1 MTNRYPLIVDASDGN
16 KIKELPSG
24 DNLQL
29 TGSAITGATDVT
41 ASGTIAG
48 GVLSAVSIKKGGTE
62 IATLAVT
69 GAWTDV
75 VGRPTQLSQ
84 FTNNLN
90 FLVPGNNISILTNDS
105 GYLST
110 VAFGDLTG
118 KPTTIAGYGITDVAS
133 SGQGALAATAIQP
146 GDNVSRLFNNSGY
159 LTASDIQN
167 GLVTIDVNNTGDLV
181 GSVFADDSTVMID
194 SILAAI
200 NLDGTIRG
208 HVTPYTAQHNLWDL
222 GTSAVRFKDAYFQ
235 GNVSVGGAITGSLA
249 FSSLTSTPT
258 TLAGYGITDAIAAG
272 GTVTPVSVNTLT
284 NKTINTASNTIT
296 IVEADISDLG
306 SYLTSTG
313 VLSSHTDVHTAT
325 PTNGQV
331 LAWDQS
337 NTRWAPA
344 TNAAGG
350 DSIGNFTLSSSV
362 IDTDD
367 SSGIV
372 ITPAVTISSDLLV
385 ENDLRVTNTI
395 YADSFEST
403 NSGVPEIRSSSR
415 IELIAEDAVVITKSP
430 IRLAA
435 FTTTTRNALTPTN
448 GDTIYNST
456 TNKFQGYAGGA
467 WVDLH

>member
-29 TGSAITGATDVT
+29 TGSAITGVTDVT

-48 GVLSAVSIKKGGTE
+48 GVLSATSIKKGGTE
-62 IATLAVT
+62 IATIAVT

-133 SGQGALAATAIQP
+133 SGQGALASSAIQP
-146 GDNVSRLFNNSGY
+146 GANISTLLNDSGF
-159 LTASDIQN
+159 LVAADLAN
-167 GLVTIDVNNTGDLV
+167 GAITVDVNNTGDLV

-208 HVTPYTAQHNLWDL
+208 NVTPNANQHDLWNL
-222 GTSAVRFKDAYFQ
+222 GTNTVRFKDAYFQ
-235 GNVSVGGAITGSLA
+235 G
-249 FSSLTSTPT
+249 
-258 TLAGYGITDAIAAG
+258 
-272 GTVTPVSVNTLT
+272 TVT
-284 NKTINTASNTIT
+284 
-296 IVEADISDLG
+296 
-306 SYLTSTG
+306 
-313 VLSSHTDVHTAT
+313 
-325 PTNGQV
+325 
-331 LAWDQS
+331 
-337 NTRWAPA
+337 A
-344 TNAAGG
+344 TNFVGDGSGLTGISGGG
-350 DSIGNFTLSSSV
+350 DSVGNFTLASSV

-367 SSGIV
+367 SSGIT
-372 ITPAVTISSDLLV
+372 ITPAVTISSDLNV
-385 ENDLRVTNTI
+385 ENDLRVTNI
-395 YADSFEST
+395 VYAETFEST
-403 NSGVPEIRSSSR
+403 ATGAPTLTSASSINLSATDR
-415 IELIAEDAVVITKSP
+415 VTINKSP
-430 IRLAA
+430 LKFAT
-435 FTTTTRNALTPTN
+435 FTSTERDALTSVA
-448 GDTIYNST
+448 GDTLFNST
-456 TNKFQGYAGGA
+456 TTKLQVYTGSA
-467 WVDLH
+467 WADLH

>member
-29 TGSAITGATDVT
+29 TGSAITGVTDVT

-48 GVLSAVSIKKGGTE
+48 GVLSATSIKKGGTE
-62 IATLAVT
+62 IATIAVT

-146 GDNVSRLFNNSGY
+146 GNNVSRLFNDSGY
-159 LTASDIQN
+159 LTVSDIQN

-208 HVTPYTAQHNLWDL
+208 NVTPNANQHDLWDL
-222 GTSAVRFKDAYFQ
+222 GTNTVRFKDAYFQ

-272 GTVTPVSVNTLT
+272 GTVTPVSVHTLT

-337 NTRWAPA
+337 NTRWAP
-344 TNAAGG
+344 TTGG

-385 ENDLRVTNTI
+385 QNDLRVTNTV

-415 IELIAEDAVVITKSP
+415 IELIAEDAVVVTKSP
-430 IRLAA
+430 LRLAA
-435 FTTTTRNALTPTN
+435 FTTTARNGLTATN

-456 TNKFQGYAGGA
+456 TNKFQGYANGA

>member
-29 TGSAITGATDVT
+29 TGSAITGVTDVT

-48 GVLSAVSIKKGGTE
+48 GVLSATSIKKGGTE
-62 IATLAVT
+62 IATIAVT

-118 KPTTIAGYGITDVAS
+118 KPTTIAGYGITDVAT

-194 SILAAI
+194 SILAAV

-208 HVTPYTAQHNLWDL
+208 NVIPNANQHDLWDL

-235 GNVSVGGAITGSLA
+235 GTVTATAFVGDGSGLTGISGGGGGGLPSRSTATSTTGSLA
-249 FSSLTSTPT
+249 ATAQADLDITGFKSYTLLTITTDKAARVRLYVNAATRTADAARAEGVDPTSDAGVITEVITTGAETVIISPGAYGFNLESSPT
-258 TLAGYGITDAIAAG
+258 TNI
-272 GTVTPVSVNTLT
+272 PC
-284 NKTINTASNTIT
+284 
-296 IVEADISDLG
+296 
-306 SYLTSTG
+306 
-313 VLSSHTDVHTAT
+313 
-325 PTNGQV
+325 
-331 LAWDQS
+331 
-337 NTRWAPA
+337 
-344 TNAAGG
+344 
-350 DSIGNFTLSSSV
+350 
-362 IDTDD
+362 
-367 SSGIV
+367 
-372 ITPAVTISSDLLV
+372 
-385 ENDLRVTNTI
+385 RVTNK
-395 YADSFEST
+395 SGST
-403 NSGVPEIRSSSR
+403 GTVQVGLNILQLE
-415 IELIAEDAVVITKSP
+415 A
-430 IRLAA
+430 
-435 FTTTTRNALTPTN
+435 
-448 GDTIYNST
+448 
-456 TNKFQGYAGGA
+456 
-467 WVDLH
+467 

>member
-133 SGQGALAATAIQP
+133 SGQGALASSAIQP
-146 GDNVSRLFNNSGY
+146 GANISTLLNDSGF
-159 LTASDIQN
+159 LVAADLAN
-167 GLVTIDVNNTGDLV
+167 GAITVDVNNTGDLV

-208 HVTPYTAQHNLWDL
+208 NVTPNANQHDLWNL
-222 GTSAVRFKDAYFQ
+222 GTNTVRFKDAYFQ
-235 GNVSVGGAITGSLA
+235 G
-249 FSSLTSTPT
+249 
-258 TLAGYGITDAIAAG
+258 
-272 GTVTPVSVNTLT
+272 TVT
-284 NKTINTASNTIT
+284 
-296 IVEADISDLG
+296 
-306 SYLTSTG
+306 
-313 VLSSHTDVHTAT
+313 
-325 PTNGQV
+325 
-331 LAWDQS
+331 
-337 NTRWAPA
+337 A
-344 TNAAGG
+344 TNFVGDGSGLTGISGGG
-350 DSIGNFTLSSSV
+350 DSVGNFTLASSV

-367 SSGIV
+367 SSGIT
-372 ITPAVTISSDLLV
+372 ITPAVTISSDLNV
-385 ENDLRVTNTI
+385 ENDLRVTNI
-395 YADSFEST
+395 VYAETFEST
-403 NSGVPEIRSSSR
+403 ATGAPTLTSASSINLSATDR
-415 IELIAEDAVVITKSP
+415 VTINKSP
-430 IRLAA
+430 LKFAT
-435 FTTTTRNALTPTN
+435 FTSTERDALTSVA
-448 GDTIYNST
+448 GDTLFNST
-456 TNKFQGYAGGA
+456 TTKLQVYTGSA
-467 WVDLH
+467 WADLH